1 MPAFKVG
8 TFLQLEGDALAVQAN
23 GQKLSV
29 TGFTSAR
36 LTEPATSTD
45 ILIECSDGGPGP
57 DDGKCRLKVDGFTG
71 NHEAGQIDL
80 KDGRDAKL
88 TLRWPVPISPQS
100 EGLWL
105 FLVFRRAGSRYLLRF
120 TSDDTG
126 SGMYLR
132 SRWNSNYVHLTF
144 PSLGSRTPV
153 GSPDSSFAEWVSAL
167 QGQWASNAIQDERTS
182 RPGTSKFWIKSDV
195 FKPESRTAVLLPVVG
210 EIDPVAFS
218 INFEPDHTE
227 KAFRLALK
235 LELVLKAGGAR
246 LASRAV
252 FHTDQPEDPI
262 GPLVPGPVTW
272 MCRPFGPAQG
282 PRWVLDWPGLPT
294 DRGHA
299 ELNTN
304 WLWGA
309 MTRHYAV
316 GLRSLRAPNSL
327 SFVPGTLAEG
337 KVKNPVRSWTLRF
350 LIDVKDG
357 SATSRLAELLPEP
370 GELQLQLPNAG
381 TTSNEPV
388 LVDVFVKP
396 SSDRSRGQIKPTDEF
411 SFIDLVLSPATGS
424 SDPYECLISGVLL
437 SLGRAIDDP
446 KNTRRKNTLR
456 ATVRAPA
463 KRFAGQHSMD
473 VEFRLTLKGALPR
486 PASQDAERGFESEN
500 VWLQRE
506 PSVVWDLAGAPRE
519 AAIEIDETSSTKQ
532 SRRLQLRVR
541 PPNHE
546 GVTYRGDAVVIDL
559 QPFLVSRV
567 LAVSTAPRGEVFAA
581 YRDDPDY
588 PGGWE
593 FQSNTGHVHLVL
605 PPQAIGE
612 EMIKG
617 LYKVPDTTGALV
629 DVPIADRV
637 FDHRLSPPAQ
647 LLLDRTDVDT
657 ARALA
662 PWSLRRLFD
671 RRLGV
676 VGARLLRARF
686 ELLYGL
692 TSVLADE
699 DPDNPL
705 WLRLAESDALVGAIP
720 LSSELRAVV
729 LNAKR
734 GLQGELTD
742 YASNVE
748 AWIRSLMRRPAQL
761 PVYREWTAR
770 ERLLIRDGLYFEL
783 RGTRQTAHP
792 FRPHKLSVSP
802 EGDTPTRQP
811 MRGGVDWGFESPN
824 IYDEFVKSG
833 RARTNEERRKRDE
846 FVPYGQ
852 IAGLQFGALGGSG
865 GQKAIFSNGK
875 THVISETTQGRLDS
889 LTIVRIGRIAMLW
902 HHARHV
908 IVYERSTRTAPRYR
922 ERPLDPGIADQQPSG
937 FEGMAALRKVKEFI
951 EVTQPRRAYPDYP
964 TAMPT
969 NACLGGVFFETTVI
983 PVKSSWGRDVP
994 GGWVMHLRGPM
1005 MQEEQPFY
1013 PEPKI
1018 FGELSRTTDKG
1029 GGHVSQLV
1037 EKIELLRFFTST
1049 RRQDGADTDL
1059 WPAFPDI
1066 DLPLTAR
1073 PKPPKVPFLPTFAGM
1088 GRQPDAEE
1096 ADFGQRRFSLH
1107 MKPSTEAVNLMHGR
1121 PLKGL
1126 DARVRTVSMARGA
1139 PVLVGQLPAAIG
1151 KLQEKCADDR
1161 AVVVEGLAEIA
1172 SRVALQASGG
1182 DASDAGALATAM
1194 RERLKEMSERM
1205 TGLRKAVENAEQKDA
1220 LAKDPWESQQARL
1233 KTLAEQSAARLLDK
1247 LRDPEEEQPFWKRV
1261 WEASQ
1266 GPEDAAQRIAQR
1278 IDAQHAELRNQILSQ
1293 VSVAQV
1299 AVETFASARDR
1310 SRQFA
1315 SQVATGA
1322 QAGWDAS
1329 FAQVKT
1335 QFAAGAVVAADRAF
1349 RLALA
1354 ELRVG
1359 VASARDQAARQVAGW
1374 LGSFGDVV
1382 LNDSAAGPAARLTNA
1397 VQGLCDLLL
1406 ALIDDA
1412 LEYTPPFEHG
1422 QPDWDAL
1429 EKLVPDLTVLDEW
1442 FAEAERSV
1450 ASVLASLETHWTS
1463 LRKKALAELDNSIRE
1478 VKARIKRDLA
1488 AALGGDEALREKLA
1502 REMNALWAE
1511 GAMQM
1516 KVVTDRL
1523 GDALPGELANLG
1535 MLQDLKTTLDS
1546 VLTQLGS
1553 LADVVDQLPMADVEQ
1568 MVQSVVRDAEAALGH
1583 LADRVEREVVG
1594 ALVDTVEGAVQPAL
1608 EVTRAFAEGLVTD
1621 TIHCSRKW
1629 LGYYFDPNQLAVDV
1643 TRASAV
1649 FNQTGQDALN
1659 SLSAQMP
1666 FDRIRDRMM
1675 AQLADFDVN
1684 KLFPNFAGLKLEHLL
1699 GDLKVPPDPL
1709 AEYEWIK
1716 VKHGFDKNRLTAWA
1730 DVSIDKKF
1738 DGETEVFDLSPVSL
1752 FVQEPHFSG
1761 HSRIGSPDG
1770 SAGAQSTKAFLKADW
1785 SVRVNNE
1792 PVMTIER
1799 ATLSFDESG
1808 KLDFDFSPSDV
1819 RLAPALEFI
1828 TDALKALLP
1837 PDSGLT
1843 LLPVVPGG
1851 VRTELSL
1858 PLPDIGTGAFTMT
1871 GITLNTYFELQVA
1884 NGFEVSTG
1892 LWLSKP
1898 DRPFGLA
1905 ILFLG
1910 GGGWF
1915 GVDVRYR
1922 PPGTFVT
1929 RVSVGIS
1936 AGAFIAL
1943 NLSVIRGS
1951 AGLLFTA
1958 GLDYYRDSSKGG
1970 GGDLVVTV
1978 GILMWGEFSILSFVS
1993 AYLRLVMRVEY
2004 RNGSMTSYGRVSVS
2018 IKICWCYTFR
2028 CNRPVSMPFGSGGRK
2043 LSAPATR
2050 LAAASTAVPTTT
2062 PRQRMATA
2070 VRSHLDSLSWS

>member
-1 MPAFKVG
+1 MPVFKVG
-8 TFLQLEGDALAVQAN
+8 AFLQLEGDALAVQAN
-23 GQKLSV
+23 GQMLSV
-29 TGFTSAR
+29 TGFTSVR
-36 LTEPATSTD
+36 LTDHTTTTD

-57 DDGKCRLKVDGFTG
+57 DDGKCRLRVDGFTG
-71 NHEAGQIDL
+71 SHQAGQIDL
-80 KDGRDAKL
+80 KNGREAEL
-88 TLRWPVPISPQS
+88 TLRWPIPISPRN
-100 EGLWL
+100 EGLWFHL
-105 FLVFRRAGSRYLLRF
+105 ELERADDRYVLKSRYK
-120 TSDDTG
+120 TD

-132 SRWNSNYVHLTF
+132 DSSTHNDKYMHISFQELSPWDPPLWTLTLAQWVSRWN
-144 PSLGSRTPV
+144 RW
-153 GSPDSSFAEWVSAL
+153 SPDS
-167 QGQWASNAIQDERTS
+167 TS
-182 RPGTSKFWIKSDV
+182 SSEFWIKSHV
-195 FKPESRTAVLLPVVG
+195 FNVGSPAAVLLPTG
-210 EIDPVAFS
+210 NEFASAAFS
-218 INFEPDHTE
+218 IVFEWDATE
-227 KAFRLALK
+227 EALRLALK
-235 LELVLKAGGAR
+235 LHLVMEATGAR
-246 LASRAV
+246 LASRAI
-252 FHTDQPEDPI
+252 FHTELPEDPT
-262 GPLVPGPVTW
+262 GPLVLEPVTW
-272 MCRPFGPAQG
+272 TCRPFGPVRN

-294 DRGHA
+294 DRGHTA
-299 ELNTN
+299 LSAN

-309 MTRHYAV
+309 MIRHYAV
-316 GLRSLRAPNSL
+316 GLRSLRAPNAL
-327 SFVPGTLAEG
+327 SFMPGALAEDPVQ
-337 KVKNPVRSWTLRF
+337 KPVRSWTLRF
-350 LIDVKDG
+350 LIDVKG
-357 SATSRLAELLPEP
+357 GTATSHLAELLPEP
-370 GELQLQLPNAG
+370 GELQLRLPNAG
-381 TTSNEPV
+381 TTNNEPV
-388 LVDVFVKP
+388 SVDVFVKP
-396 SSDRSRGQIKPTDEF
+396 SSDRSRERIKPEDEF
-411 SFIDLVLSPATGS
+411 PFIDLLISSASGS

-437 SLGRAIDDP
+437 PLGRAIDDL
-446 KNTRRKNTLR
+446 KNKLR
-456 ATVRAPA
+456 ATLRAPA
-463 KRFAGQHSMD
+463 KRFAGHHGMD
-473 VEFRLTLKGALPR
+473 VELRLTLKGTLPR
-486 PASQDAERGFESEN
+486 PANQDAERGFESEN

-506 PSVVWDLAGAPRE
+506 PSIIWDLAGPPQDAV
-519 AAIEIDETSSTKQ
+519 IEIDENSSTKQ
-532 SRRLQLRVR
+532 SRRLLLRVR
-541 PPNHE
+541 PTNEE
-546 GVTYRGDAVVIDL
+546 GATYQADAVVIDV

-567 LAVSTAPRGEVFAA
+567 RAVSTAPMGGVYAT

-588 PGGWE
+588 PGGWD
-593 FQSNTGHVHLVL
+593 FQSDTGHVHVVL

-617 LYKVPDTTGALV
+617 LYKVPDASGKLV
-629 DVPIADRV
+629 DVPIANRV

-692 TSVLADE
+692 TSVLADD

-720 LSSELRAVV
+720 LSSQLRALV
-729 LNAKR
+729 LDEERGQSR
-734 GLQGELTD
+734 GLTE
-742 YASNVE
+742 YAHDVRD
-748 AWIRSLMRRPAQL
+748 WIRSLMRRPAQL

-770 ERLLIRDGLYFEL
+770 ERLAIRDGLYFEL
-783 RGTRQTAHP
+783 RDTRQTAYP
-792 FRPHKLSVSP
+792 FRPDKLSVSP
-802 EGDTPTRQP
+802 EGNTPARLP
-811 MRGGVDWGFESPN
+811 LRGGVDWGFESPN
-824 IYDEFVKSG
+824 VYDDFVKSG
-833 RARTNEERRKRDE
+833 RARANEERGKRGE

-852 IAGLQFGALGGSG
+852 VAGLQFGALGGTG

-875 THVISETTQGRLDS
+875 THIISETTQGRLDN

-922 ERPLDPGIADQQPSG
+922 ERPAGPGIADQQPSD
-937 FEGMAALRKVKEFI
+937 FEGMAALRKVKEYI

-964 TAMPT
+964 TPVPT
-969 NACLGGVFFETTVI
+969 NACLGGVFFETAII

-1005 MQEEQPFY
+1005 LQEEQPFY

-1029 GGHVSQLV
+1029 GGHVSQPV

-1049 RRQDGADTDL
+1049 RPQDGADTDL

-1088 GRQPDAEE
+1088 GRQPNAEE
-1096 ADFGQRRFSLH
+1096 TDFGQRRFSLH

-1126 DARVRTVSMARGA
+1126 DARVRTISMARGA

-1172 SRVALQASGG
+1172 SRVALHASGG
-1182 DASDAGALATAM
+1182 DASDAGALATEM
-1194 RERLKEMSERM
+1194 RKRLKVMGER
-1205 TGLRKAVENAEQKDA
+1205 TTSLRTAVDEAA
-1220 LAKDPWESQQARL
+1220 LETDPWKIQQARL
-1233 KTLAEQSAARLLDK
+1233 KTLAEQSAARLLDQ
-1247 LRDPEEEQPFWKRV
+1247 LRNPDAEQQFWNYV
-1261 WEASQ
+1261 WDASR
-1266 GPEDAAQRIAQR
+1266 GLEDAAQRIAQR
-1278 IDAQHAELRNQILSQ
+1278 IDTQHAELRNQILSQ

-1299 AVETFASARDR
+1299 AVETFASASDR

-1315 SQVATGA
+1315 SEVATAA
-1322 QAGWDAS
+1322 QVGWGAS

-1335 QFAAGAVVAADRAF
+1335 QFDAGAVVAADRAF

-1354 ELRVG
+1354 ELRAG

-1382 LNDSAAGPAARLTNA
+1382 LNDSAAGPAALLTNA
-1397 VQGLCDLLL
+1397 VQGLCDMFL

-1422 QPDWDAL
+1422 QPDWHAL
-1429 EKLVPDLTVLDEW
+1429 SELVPDLTVLDEW
-1442 FAEAERSV
+1442 FAESERSV

-1463 LRKKALAELDNSIRE
+1463 LREQVLAALDTNIRDALARIRH
-1478 VKARIKRDLA
+1478 DLA
-1488 AALGGDEALREKLA
+1488 AALGGDAALREKLA
-1502 REMNALWAE
+1502 GEMNALWAE
-1511 GAMQM
+1511 GAKQM
-1516 KVVTDRL
+1516 KAVTDRL
-1523 GDALPGELANLG
+1523 DDALPGELANLG
-1535 MLQDLKTTLDS
+1535 VVQDVKMALDG

-1621 TIHCSRKW
+1621 TIRCSREW

-1643 TRASAV
+1643 TRAAAV
-1649 FNQTGQDALN
+1649 FNQMGQDALN
-1659 SLSAQMP
+1659 SLAAQMP

-1684 KLFPNFAGLKLEHLL
+1684 KLFPSFAGLQLEYLL

-1738 DGETEVFDLSPVSL
+1738 DGETEVFDLSPISL
-1752 FVQEPHFSG
+1752 AVHEPHFTG
-1761 HSRIGSPDG
+1761 HSRIGSSDR

-1785 SVRVNNE
+1785 SVKVNNE

-1808 KLDFDFSPSDV
+1808 KLDFDFSPTDV
-1819 RLAPALEFI
+1819 RLAPAMEFI

-1843 LLPVVPGG
+1843 LLPIVPGG
-1851 VRTELSL
+1851 VRAELSL

-1871 GITLNTYFELQVA
+1871 GITLNTYFELQVVH
-1884 NGFEVSTG
+1884 GFEVSTG

-1958 GLDYYRDSSKGG
+1958 GLDYYRDSNKGG

-2028 CNRPVSMPFGSGGRK
+2028 CNRPVSMRFGGGGRK
-2043 LSAPATR
+2043 LSAPAPR
-2050 LAAASTAVPTTT
+2050 LAAANTAVPATP
-2062 PRQRMATA
+2062 PRQQMATA